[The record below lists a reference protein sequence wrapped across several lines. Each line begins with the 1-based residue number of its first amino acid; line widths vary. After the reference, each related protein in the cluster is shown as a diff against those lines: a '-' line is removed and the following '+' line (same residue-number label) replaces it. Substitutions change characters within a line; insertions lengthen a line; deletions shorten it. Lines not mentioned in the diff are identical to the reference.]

1 MFASTHRHQTQLK
14 RGQKA
19 VHDPTPT
26 QQGWATPSYQ
36 VQPQPEQALLL
47 GRYRVVET
55 RGTGGFGSVQVCW
68 DTRLERRV
76 AIKCMPLATA
86 PGMSASTLSE
96 ALDEARITS
105 RLTHPN
111 IVTVHDFEVRG
122 NVAYLIMEYVS
133 GLTLAELLA
142 RVEGGVLTYDEC
154 AHLLSSLAAAL
165 DFAHA
170 NDVLHLDIKPS
181 NVFIDSSGAVKLG
194 DFGMASLASAAGWEG
209 ARGGTVG
216 YMPPEQLAGELVDE
230 RTDVFALG
238 VVCYQALTGISP
250 FLAKDAEA
258 SRRKIERGAKPLAKV
273 EPELA
278 GPASDLIA
286 RATSADPSER
296 PSTAG
301 ELAKLA
307 VPYLGDEDE
316 GHASVASLVSQATGE
331 PDPNAQ
337 AWEEA
342 AHVSPTE
349 RWPWL
354 PAAVERTVAALAGAG
369 IAWRVAPGIAA
380 ALGIQAAPTAAS
392 AACGAAIALLCA
404 LSPVAG
410 GTAACALAVAGMLSG
425 GMYSPA
431 FLVAALAALALIGW
445 RLATAESGS
454 LAHAALLLPPAT
466 GSPFAGA
473 GAAGAVLAPKA
484 ALVTGMAGAGLQA
497 VLACALASGSGD
509 AFAQGVV
516 AKLAQPETWLA
527 VLGCAVGAWLAAL
540 IGAGR
545 GGARGIAGQVA
556 CAAILVGVQVLSA
569 RVENGGLW
577 AAPDAAG
584 IAVAVVCA
592 VLVSIVISTIGPAPR
607 HTEDE

>member
-1 MFASTHRHQTQLK
+1 MQ
-14 RGQKA
+14 
-19 VHDPTPT
+19 DPTPT
-26 QQGWATPSYQ
+26 QQGWATPPYQ
-36 VQPQPEQALLL
+36 AQPQAEQALLL

-76 AIKCMPLATA
+76 AIKCMPLAAA
-86 PGMSASTLSE
+86 PGMSASTLAE

-122 NVAYLIMEYVS
+122 SVAYLIMEYVS

-181 NVFIDSSGAVKLG
+181 NIFIDSSGAVKLG
-194 DFGMASLASAAGWEG
+194 DFGMASLASVAGWEG

-238 VVCYQALTGISP
+238 VVCYQALTGASP

-286 RATSADPSER
+286 RALSADPSER

-316 GHASVASLVSQATGE
+316 GHTSVASLVAQATGE

-337 AWEEA
+337 AWEQA
-342 AHVSPTE
+342 AHVRAIE

-354 PAAVERTVAALAGAG
+354 PAAIERSVSALAAG
-369 IAWRVAPGIAA
+369 GVAWRVAPEIAT
-380 ALGIQAAPTAAS
+380 ALGAQAAPLAAS
-392 AACGAAIALLCA
+392 AAFATALALLSA
-404 LSPVAG
+404 LSPAAG
-410 GTAACALAVAGMLSG
+410 GTTACVLAVAGMLSC

-431 FLVAALAALALIGW
+431 FLVAALMAVALLAW
-445 RLATAESGS
+445 RASVASCQGPS
-454 LAHAALLLPPAT
+454 HAALLLPSAL
-466 GSPFAGA
+466 GSPFAGPA
-473 GAAGAVLAPKA
+473 VAGAVLDPTAALATGAAGAALELVLANIAQA
-484 ALVTGMAGAGLQA
+484 A
-497 VLACALASGSGD
+497 SGD
-509 AFAQGVV
+509 AFAAAV
-516 AKLAQPETWLA
+516 AETLCRPEAWLSVA
-527 VLGCAVGAWLAAL
+527 GCASGAWAASV

-545 GGARGIAGQVA
+545 GGARGIAGQAV
-556 CAAILVGVQVLSA
+556 CAAILIAAQVLDA

-577 AAPDAAG
+577 TVPDAAG

-592 VLVSIVISTIGPAPR
+592 VLVSIVTSTIGPSPR
-607 HTEDE
+607 HMEDE

>member
-1 MFASTHRHQTQLK
+1 MQ
-14 RGQKA
+14 
-19 VHDPTPT
+19 DPTPT
-26 QQGWATPSYQ
+26 QQGWATPPYQ
-36 VQPQPEQALLL
+36 AQPQAEQALLL

-76 AIKCMPLATA
+76 AIKCMPLAAA
-86 PGMSASTLSE
+86 PGMSASTLAE

-122 NVAYLIMEYVS
+122 SVAYLIMEYVS

-181 NVFIDSSGAVKLG
+181 NIFIDSSGAVKLG
-194 DFGMASLASAAGWEG
+194 DFGMASLASVAGWEG

-238 VVCYQALTGISP
+238 VVCYQALTGVSP

-286 RATSADPSER
+286 RALSADPSER

-301 ELAKLA
+301 ELAKLV

-316 GHASVASLVSQATGE
+316 GHTSVASLVAQATGE

-337 AWEEA
+337 AWEQA
-342 AHVSPTE
+342 AHVSAIE

-354 PAAVERTVAALAGAG
+354 PTAIERSVAALAAG
-369 IAWRVAPGIAA
+369 GVSWRVAPEIAT
-380 ALGIQAAPTAAS
+380 ALGAQATPLAAS
-392 AACGAAIALLCA
+392 AVFAIALALLSV
-404 LSPVAG
+404 LSPAAG
-410 GTAACALAVAGMLSG
+410 GATACVLAVAGMLSC

-431 FLVAALAALALIGW
+431 FLVAALTAVALLAW
-445 RLATAESGS
+445 RASVASCQGPS
-454 LAHAALLLPPAT
+454 HAALLLPSAL

-473 GAAGAVLAPKA
+473 AVAGSALTPMAALATGAAGAALELVLANIAQA
-484 ALVTGMAGAGLQA
+484 A
-497 VLACALASGSGD
+497 SGD
-509 AFAQGVV
+509 AFAATV
-516 AKLAQPETWLA
+516 AETL
-527 VLGCAVGAWLAAL
+527 CRPGAWLSVAGCASGAWAASV

-545 GGARGIAGQVA
+545 GDARGIAGQAV
-556 CAAILVGVQVLSA
+556 CAAILIAAQVLAA

-577 AAPDAAG
+577 TVPDAAG

-592 VLVSIVISTIGPAPR
+592 VLVSIVISTIGPSPR
-607 HTEDE
+607 HMEDE

>member
-1 MFASTHRHQTQLK
+1 MP
-14 RGQKA
+14 
-19 VHDPTPT
+19 DPTPT

-86 PGMSASTLSE
+86 PGMSASTLAE

-111 IVTVHDFEVRG
+111 IITVHDFEVRG
-122 NVAYLIMEYVS
+122 TMAYLIMEYVN

-142 RVEGGVLTYDEC
+142 RVENGVLTYDEC

-194 DFGMASLASAAGWEG
+194 DFGMASLASVAGWEG

-238 VVCYQALTGISP
+238 VVCYQALTGVCP

-258 SRRKIERGAKPLAKV
+258 SRKKIERGARPLAKV

-278 GPASDLIA
+278 GPVSDLIA
-286 RATSADPSER
+286 RALCTDPSER

-316 GHASVASLVSQATGE
+316 GHASVAALVAQATGE

-337 AWEEA
+337 AWERA
-342 AHVSPTE
+342 AHVEAAE

-354 PAAVERTVAALAGAG
+354 PGAIERSVAALAAG
-369 IAWRVAPGIAA
+369 GVAWRVVPGICA
-380 ALGIQAAPTAAS
+380 ALGVQVSSLGASTAG
-392 AACGAAIALLCA
+392 GAALALLGA
-404 LSPVAG
+404 LSPAAG
-410 GTAACALAVAGMLSG
+410 GATACVLAVAGVLSC

-431 FLVAALAALALIGW
+431 FLVGALTALALLAW
-445 RLATAESGS
+445 RAATARGQGLS
-454 LAHAALLLPPAT
+454 HAALLLPASL

-473 GAAGAVLAPKA
+473 SVAGATLAPAAALATGAVGAALQLVVARVPQA
-484 ALVTGMAGAGLQA
+484 A
-497 VLACALASGSGD
+497 SGD
-509 AFAQGVV
+509 A
-516 AKLAQPETWLA
+516 LAAAVLQTLSHAGSWLA
-527 VLGCAVGAWLAAL
+527 IASCALGAWLASL
-540 IGAGR
+540 VGGRR
-545 GGARGIAGQVA
+545 GGARGVTGQAVCATVLIAT
-556 CAAILVGVQVLSA
+556 QVLAA

-577 AAPDAAG
+577 TAPDAAG

-592 VLVSIVISTIGPAPR
+592 VLVSIVISTIGPSPR